1 MSYQRWIDELRLQPH
16 PEGGWFRET
25 YRSADSI
32 PAAALPPRFAGA
44 RAFSTS
50 IYFLLPAGAFSAFH
64 RIRSDE
70 VWHFHDGDALELH
83 LLHPDGRH
91 EVRPVGPGAFQ
102 AVAPAGCWF
111 GARVAAGGRYALVG
125 CTVAPGFDFADFEM
139 ARRGDLLS
147 QFPACADIIRA
158 LTRE

>member
-25 YRSADSI
+25 YRAAEAV
-32 PAAALPPRFAGA
+32 PAGALPPRFAGP
-44 RAFSTS
+44 RVFSTS

-83 LLHPDGRH
+83 LLHPDGHH

-125 CTVAPGFDFADFEM
+125 CTVAPGFDFADFEL

-147 QFPACADIIRA
+147 QFPARADIIRT